1 MTQATTLVI
10 NYPNGSKQ
18 IVKPNPEFFKGNFY
32 ELAQAIG
39 APYFPMGQKVTYEI
53 R

>member
-1 MTQATTLVI
+1 MQATILTI

-18 IVKPNPEFFKGNFY
+18 VVRPNPEFFKGNFY

-39 APYFPMGQKVTYEI
+39 APYFPRDQKVQYEV